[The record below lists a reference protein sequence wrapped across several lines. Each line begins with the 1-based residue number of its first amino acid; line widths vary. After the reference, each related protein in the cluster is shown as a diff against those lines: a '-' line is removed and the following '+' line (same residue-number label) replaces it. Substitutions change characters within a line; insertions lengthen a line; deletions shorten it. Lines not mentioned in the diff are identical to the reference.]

1 MLLKI
6 NNTNTTQ
13 NNGLAIIIDA
23 YQNHRQNSITVSEII
38 LFEFVY
44 RVLWISKPILILS
57 QGKKPI

>member
-44 RVLWISKPILILS
+44 RVL
-57 QGKKPI
+57 